1 MKYALLCSG
10 QAGQSAELLD
20 ALLAAPDLAD
30 LRALAGELLGEPLE
44 RWWRGLGSEGVF
56 ENGPAQFAIALYQI
70 AAWTRLKP
78 LLPPPAVVAGYS
90 LGEVVAWHVAGAL
103 DARATL
109 QLVRERAALMDRH
122 APAAG
127 GGLLLWRGRSTP
139 AMRAARDRCMQA
151 HGLAIAIQ
159 RPDGSLVLG
168 GTRAG
173 IARFLAEPELAG
185 VDLRPLPVSVPS
197 HTPLLAGAVQPF
209 AERIA
214 SHPFQTIDTAVL
226 AGIDAHPQHRQE
238 EAVVSLSSQLAG
250 TLRWDWCTETL
261 LSLGVA
267 AAIELGPGKDLAT
280 QLQTCAGIPARA
292 LSEFGSPAACADWL
306 QAHIDA
312 V

>member
-44 RWWRGLGSEGVF
+44 RWWRGLGHEGVF
-56 ENGPAQFAIALYQI
+56 ENSPAQFAIALYQI
-70 AAWTRLKP
+70 AAWMRLKP

-90 LGEVVAWHVAGAL
+90 LGEVLAWHITGAL

-214 SHPFQTIDTAVL
+214 STPFRPIDTAVL
-226 AGIDAHPQHRQE
+226 AGIDARPQHRQE

-306 QAHIDA
+306 QAH
-312 V
+312 

>member
-20 ALLAAPDLAD
+20 ALLASPELAD
-30 LRALAGELLGEPLE
+30 LRALAGDVLGEPLE
-44 RWWRGLGSEGVF
+44 RWWRELGSEGLF
-56 ENGPAQFAIALYQI
+56 ENGPAQFTIALYQI

-78 LLPPPAVVAGYS
+78 LLPAPAVVAGYS

-103 DARATL
+103 DARTTL
-109 QLVRERAALMDRH
+109 QLVRERATLMDRH

-168 GTRAG
+168 GTLAG
-173 IARFLAEPELAG
+173 IERFLAEPELAG
-185 VDLRPLPVSVPS
+185 VDLKRLPVSVPS

-214 SHPFQTIDTAVL
+214 GCAFQPIDTGVL
-226 AGIDAHPQHRQE
+226 AGIDARLQHQRE
-238 EAVVSLSSQLAG
+238 EAVVSLSSQLAR

-261 LSLGVA
+261 LSLGVS

-280 QLQTCAGIPARA
+280 QLQTGAGIPARA

-306 QAHIDA
+306 QAH
-312 V
+312 